1 MREAR
6 RNLEWLGSR
15 DYLKSHDL
23 GLEKMLQLE
32 YIVFITLYFD
42 QESSCNQGYTD
53 QTRLDRTRTKKI
65 ENSRD
70 DRKKSSKKVSIQLV
84 ILKWTQTINEL
95 GVVWFG
101 FQKNV
106 DHTENRLNLRWL
118 SIAVCF
124 VGSAAVICANHRL
137 QMFSIAF
144 VLVGN
149 K

>member
-1 MREAR
+1 MTWFT
-6 RNLEWLGSR
+6 WLSEITWPWSG
-15 DYLKSHDL
+15 KNVAI
-23 GLEKMLQLE
+23 GIN
-32 YIVFITLYFD
+32 IVFITLYFD
-42 QESSCNQGYTD
+42 QKSSCNQGYTD

-70 DRKKSSKKVSIQLV
+70 DRKKRSKKVSFQFI

>member
-1 MREAR
+1 MTWYHVTTW
-6 RNLEWLGSR
+6 NHMTLVWKKCCNWNKHCI
-15 DYLKSHDL
+15 Y
-23 GLEKMLQLE
+23 
-32 YIVFITLYFD
+32 YIVFWSKIELQSRIHGPD
-42 QESSCNQGYTD
+42 PIGPNQD
-53 QTRLDRTRTKKI
+53 KKI

-84 ILKWTQTINEL
+84 ILKWTQTMNEL